1 MRECGAVVDFFKIIF
16 SRRIF
21 KGLPKIMMPMFWFR
35 QTADITEDLARS
47 AYWASKASD
56 IGTYVAYGIA
66 AIAALV
72 MMVGT
77 YLTLTR
83 KWQRTHHDDDDELLT
98 D

>member
-1 MRECGAVVDFFKIIF
+1 
-16 SRRIF
+16 
-21 KGLPKIMMPMFWFR
+21 MMPMFWFR

-47 AYWASKASD
+47 AYWASNASD

-66 AIAALV
+66 AIGALV

-77 YLTLTR
+77 YLTLAR